1 MKLVVGILVMV
12 AAFSVRMP
20 QAEAK
25 GFFLINTGEDVVA
38 VGEIKPELKA
48 ELESNTAVGAQIG
61 MMYSRFGLFW
71 LDIWRWDKKYVLFQ
85 DVTVWEI
92 TEEQAKEFAV
102 GGSLSVPITM
112 TIPPGLMVIIGGIL
126 VAILI
131 KVLRKKS
138 GDDAGTGTDEP
149 EPTT

>member
-1 MKLVVGILVMV
+1 MKILMGVLVLV

-25 GFFLINTGEDVVA
+25 GFFLINTGEDVVTVA
-38 VGEIKPELKA
+38 EIKPELKS
-48 ELESNTAVGAQIG
+48 ELESSTAVGAKLG
-61 MMYSRFGLFW
+61 MMYSRFGIFF
-71 LDIWRWDKKYVLFQ
+71 LDFWRWDKKYVVFH
-85 DVTVWEI
+85 DTTVWEI

-112 TIPPGLMVIIGGIL
+112 TIPPGLMVLLGGIL
-126 VAILI
+126 VFILI
-131 KVLRKKS
+131 KVLKKKR
-138 GDDAGTGTDEP
+138 DDGEPATEEP